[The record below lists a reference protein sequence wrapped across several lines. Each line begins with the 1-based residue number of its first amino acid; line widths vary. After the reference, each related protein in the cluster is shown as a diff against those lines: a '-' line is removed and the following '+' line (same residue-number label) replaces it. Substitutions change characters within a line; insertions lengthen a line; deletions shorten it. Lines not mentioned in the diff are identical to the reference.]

1 MRTRPSEGEGR
12 SYRPVASKRRLPGV
26 AVEVVQT
33 SSEVGGG
40 SLPDVSILSCGLSL
54 LPARC
59 FRREVR
65 TGHEGSSKSPLS
77 DRIEKGRF
85 LIDARTVQEEDE
97 AYLPVAVSE
106 ALRDGR

>member
-1 MRTRPSEGEGR
+1 M
-12 SYRPVASKRRLPGV
+12 KL
-26 AVEVVQT
+26 

-40 SLPDVSILSCGLSL
+40 SLPDVSIPSFGLSL
-54 LPARC
+54 LPAR
-59 FRREVR
+59 FSVEKFERAMRKLEVPVI
-65 TGHEGSSKSPLS
+65 G
-77 DRIEKGRF
+77 RIEKGRF